1 MNQQLLDELK
11 QKLLAAKKE
20 TEKDLSI
27 VSDKDTGDHVPG
39 KHAAKFPN
47 YGDDHDDEL
56 LENSPTEVTDYMVNV
71 DSTGEIESRLNAI
84 NKALEKIESGT
95 YGTCEQCNSSIDEE
109 RLKVQP
115 SANICMNCAK

>member
-1 MNQQLLDELK
+1 MDTNLIEELK

-20 TEKDLSI
+20 TEKDLAI
-27 VSDKDTGDHVPG
+27 ISDKDTGDHVPG
-39 KHAAKFPN
+39 EHAAKFPN

-84 NKALEKIESGT
+84 NKALEKIEAGN
-95 YGTCEQCNSSIDEE
+95 YGACEKCSQPIDEE